1 MLVLSRKAGESVFI
15 GHDVSITIVKVNG
28 RQVKLK
34 IDAPREVPILREELC
49 SQEIDFE
56 LELEDVILGVESA
69 N

>member
-1 MLVLSRKAGESVFI
+1 MLVLSRKAGESVYI

-49 SQEIDFE
+49 SQEIEFD
-56 LELEDVILGVESA
+56 LSLEDVVLGAESV

>member
-1 MLVLSRKAGESVFI
+1 MLVLSRKAGESVYI

-49 SQEIDFE
+49 SQEIEFD
-56 LELEDVILGVESA
+56 LNLEDVVLGTESV

>member
-15 GHDVSITIVKVNG
+15 GHDVSVTIVKVNG

-49 SQEIDFE
+49 SQE
-56 LELEDVILGVESA
+56 LEFNLDDLVMGAESA

>member
-1 MLVLSRKAGESVFI
+1 MLVLTRKAGESVFI
-15 GHDVSITIVKVNG
+15 GHDVSVTIVKVNG

-49 SQEIDFE
+49 VGEITFDLDDF
-56 LELEDVILGVESA
+56 VLGAESA